1 MAEMEKIMNQKP
13 FVSKL
18 LLAAVLMAG
27 VGGLGQLGADAG
39 GEAALLTQA
48 SSPARQDND
57 EGVGYYQQEQWDMAK
72 EYFQIAVMG
81 DPTLAEAHYN
91 LALALDKLGK
101 HKDAAVHFQKALEL
115 APENPAIRDSA
126 ILKAHLRE

>member
-1 MAEMEKIMNQKP
+1 MNQKS
-13 FVSKL
+13 FVSKR
-18 LLAAVLMAG
+18 LLAVVLM
-27 VGGLGQLGADAG
+27 VGMGALGQTGADPG
-39 GEAALLTQA
+39 GDAALLTQT

-57 EGVGYYQQEQWDMAK
+57 EGVGYHQQEQWDMAK
-72 EYFQIAVMG
+72 EYFQIAVMV

-91 LALALDKLGK
+91 LALALDKLGQ
-101 HKDAAVHFQKALEL
+101 HKDATAHFQKALEL